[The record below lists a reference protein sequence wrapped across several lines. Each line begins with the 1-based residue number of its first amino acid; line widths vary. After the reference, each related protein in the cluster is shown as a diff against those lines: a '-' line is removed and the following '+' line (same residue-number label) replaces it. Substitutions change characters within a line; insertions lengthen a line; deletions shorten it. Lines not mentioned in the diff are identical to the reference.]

1 MAHVITETCA
11 GESDGAFV
19 FKSSP
24 NHSLTR
30 SQERCVF
37 WGLAVL
43 FCAAPGV
50 FALMGYWLMLPF
62 AGLEVGLLAW
72 AFKTLRRREGDYEM
86 LMIEGDVMVLECHAD
101 GCCERRELN
110 RKWARVDCDCRTPGR
125 SCRLTVSSHGRAT
138 ELGQY
143 LNDEE
148 RLKLAATLRSKLQA

>member
-1 MAHVITETCA
+1 MGHVITETCA
-11 GESDGAFV
+11 GDVGAAFV
-19 FKSSP
+19 FKSNP

-30 SQERCVF
+30 SQERRVF

-43 FCAAPGV
+43 LCAAPGV

-72 AFKTLRRREGDYEM
+72 AFKTLRCREGDYEM
-86 LMIEGDVMVLECHAD
+86 LVIDGDMVVLECRVG
-101 GCCERRELN
+101 GCSERRELN
-110 RKWARVDCDCRTPGR
+110 RQWARVECNCRTPGR
-125 SCRLTVSSHGRAT
+125 NCRLSVSSHGRAT